1 MNTLIICHLK
11 KNKFWWVFKSK
22 FQLQNGLDPLST
34 ITSRDKLEDERDGVG
49 IHRFQDL
56 TPLTPVTFETAK
68 SSFASKLQNDV
79 YDFFSE
85 ITPIKVILM

>member
-1 MNTLIICHLK
+1 MAWIHYQPLPAGINWRMKGTEWEYTDSKTLL
-11 KNKFWWVFKSK
+11 
-22 FQLQNGLDPLST
+22 
-34 ITSRDKLEDERDGVG
+34 
-49 IHRFQDL
+49 
-56 TPLTPVTFETAK
+56 PLTPVTFETAK